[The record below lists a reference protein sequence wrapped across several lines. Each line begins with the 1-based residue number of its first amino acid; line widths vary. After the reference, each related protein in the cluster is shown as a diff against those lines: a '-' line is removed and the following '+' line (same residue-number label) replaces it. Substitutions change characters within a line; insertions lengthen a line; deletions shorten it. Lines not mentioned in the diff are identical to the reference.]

1 MTKMSF
7 HKWMDMQ
14 SEVYAYNGLL
24 LRNKKEQ
31 SVDIWNGLKS
41 IIELWVKKQIK
52 WLHTR
57 RVYDR
62 ITEMENRVAKS

>member
-7 HKWMDMQ
+7 HKWMDTK

-31 SVDIWNGLKS
+31 SIDIWNGLKS
-41 IIELWVKKQIK
+41 IIEHWVKKQIK
-52 WLHTR
+52 WLHTT